1 MSRLLLSS
9 VVLVGLAA
17 PIAAGV
23 YALSGG
29 SLAPANPANGSIDDQ
44 VIEQAVSA
52 PLELAPL
59 ARTAP
64 DLPPISSLA
73 YLAEQDPA
81 GAVALVRQALMNDP
95 AMLEEAIAQLE
106 VLRASQEDDL
116 ISQIILDNADRL
128 FSDEFA
134 SVMGNPDG
142 DITLVEFLDYN
153 CGFCKRAHGDVMRL
167 IAEHE
172 DVRVLVKDFPV
183 LGPGSL
189 EAAQVAIAYRAI
201 GGDMETFIDTMMRE
215 ESAQASLAMAR
226 GVALELGA
234 SAVALDLALDS
245 PELMQPV
252 AIAYELAEQLNIRG
266 TPAFI
271 VGDQRLIGAVGFDRL
286 VEAIQIERERQAAL

>member
-9 VVLVGLAA
+9 VVLIGLAA

-23 YALSGG
+23 YALSSG
-29 SLAPANPANGSIDDQ
+29 SLSSADGSIDDQ
-44 VIEQAVSA
+44 IVEQAVSA

-59 ARTAP
+59 AHTSP
-64 DLPPISSLA
+64 DVPPVSSLA
-73 YLAEQDPA
+73 DLAEQDPA

-116 ISQIILDNADRL
+116 ISQIILDNADQL

-142 DITLVEFLDYN
+142 AITLVEFLDYN
-153 CGFCKRAHGDVMRL
+153 CGFCKRAHDDVVRL

-201 GGDMETFIDTMMRE
+201 GGDMEAFIDTMMRE

-245 PELMQPV
+245 PQLMQPV

-266 TPAFI
+266 TPAFV
-271 VGDQRLIGAVGFDRL
+271 VGDQRLIGAVGFERL
-286 VEAIQIERERQAAL
+286 VEAIQVERERQAAL